1 MSDHDALRDNAGPWL
16 LGALDEDEAWR
27 FNAHLDVCNACRAEV
42 ESLRAAAEALPL
54 AAPSVEPPPELKA
67 RLMAVVEREARERR
81 AAEER
86 RSGAPAPRRARRA
99 RPSWLALPA
108 LRPGLAAAGAAA
120 VLVAGVAVGVL
131 ANGGGQPAP
140 VARTQAI
147 AFDRTKAPGARG
159 VLVRASDGA
168 ATLRL
173 RNMPAPPHGRV
184 YEVWVKRPGGK
195 PQPDALFTVNHDGRG
210 AVALLDRLQGT
221 RTLMVTDEPA
231 GGSTVPSSPPVF
243 VLHSA

>member
-1 MSDHDALRDNAGPWL
+1 MSDHDAVRDNAGAWL

-27 FNAHLDVCNACRAEV
+27 FNAHLEVCNACRAEV

-54 AAPSVEPPPELKA
+54 AAPSAYPPPELKA

-86 RSGAPAPRRARRA
+86 RSGAPATRRARR
-99 RPSWLALPA
+99 SWLALPE
-108 LRPGLAAAGAAA
+108 LRPGLAAAGAAS

-131 ANGGGQPAP
+131 ANSGGGPAP

-173 RNMPAPPHGRV
+173 RDMPAPPPGRV
-184 YEVWVKRPGGK
+184 YEVWVKRPGGR

-210 AVALLDRLQGT
+210 AVALLDRLRGA
-221 RTLMVTDEPA
+221 RTLMVTDEPE

-243 VLHSA
+243 VVRSA